1 MAHHIRHRPTG
12 RGQRLALVFVCALC
26 GLLWPALPGRGQP
39 LPLGFQPDRVFEQI
53 AANRAAYDRVVFVF
67 GDSVVMMC
75 SLEPVDFSQ
84 LQAKKNDTQF
94 MISAMAEKMRQAND
108 PGEQVRDPLWCMRSP
123 ASALNALFADSGLLT
138 ASDHGLAVPAARLV
152 AAYAGALGMPLPKDV
167 AARAEEIA
175 GLFASGVIRD
185 GDVVILE
192 DAGYNGQNPDA
203 YEQDWLV
210 LGRTVLRGAAVT
222 LVLFD
227 MFDDIP
233 EEPVMG
239 IPPDGFRFEAAF
251 PSPATGG
258 SRSHNQAL
266 RDAAAKLAKD
276 PDNKGTLVFLDMRRR
291 MDAFRAALD
300 ATFGLAALTPEGI
313 HPNLWGEA
321 YLARELL
328 RAAGLAP
335 LLTNTGPY
343 REMLAANASRL
354 ALSGREVDPA
364 KAREFIDAWL
374 LP

>member
-1 MAHHIRHRPTG
+1 
-12 RGQRLALVFVCALC
+12 
-26 GLLWPALPGRGQP
+26 
-39 LPLGFQPDRVFEQI
+39 
-53 AANRAAYDRVVFVF
+53 
-67 GDSVVMMC
+67 
-75 SLEPVDFSQ
+75 
-84 LQAKKNDTQF
+84 
-94 MISAMAEKMRQAND
+94 
-108 PGEQVRDPLWCMRSP
+108 
-123 ASALNALFADSGLLT
+123 
-138 ASDHGLAVPAARLV
+138 
-152 AAYAGALGMPLPKDV
+152 
-167 AARAEEIA
+167 
-175 GLFASGVIRD
+175 
-185 GDVVILE
+185 
-192 DAGYNGQNPDA
+192 
-203 YEQDWLV
+203 
-210 LGRTVLRGAAVT
+210 
-222 LVLFD
+222 
-227 MFDDIP
+227 
-233 EEPVMG
+233 MG

-354 ALSGREVDPA
+354 ALGGREVDPA